1 MINRREAGNPQMR
14 SNDETGRAGGDEIA
28 AYLEELHHRL
38 TNGMV
43 RTSAGHADQI
53 VEEAENHLREGAA
66 MCVAAGMREH
76 AAQVAAVEAF
86 GPARTVAR
94 AHRPRT
100 AAVLAKLA
108 ESACPLLG
116 VYVVFAYALA
126 GAFILWENQNVAP
139 AVPSIPLGHTGA
151 APITSAGFP
160 FGLAA
165 LLLAVCALA
174 GLAALAGYLIIRR
187 RRHSS
192 ARAASAV
199 PLPGF
204 FFPAAGVGM
213 ALLALAERKAAAR
226 APLYTLPGGHE
237 FIAMGAPAAAILTAV
252 ACGGW
257 TLMLLV
263 RWAVNRLAGRPSATV
278 RA

>member
-1 MINRREAGNPQMR
+1 MQ
-14 SNDETGRAGGDEIA
+14 SNDEAGRVGGDEIA
-28 AYLEELHHRL
+28 AYLGELHRRL
-38 TNGMV
+38 TSGLV

-66 MCVAAGMREH
+66 MCAAAGMREH

-86 GPARTVAR
+86 GPARAVAR

-116 VYVVFAYALA
+116 LYALFASALA
-126 GAFILWENQNVAP
+126 GAFILRGNENVVP
-139 AVPSIPLGHTGA
+139 AGPSIPLGHAGA
-151 APITSAGFP
+151 PASAPGGFP
-160 FGLAA
+160 FGQAA
-165 LLLAVCALA
+165 LLLTACAVA
-174 GLAALAGYLIIRR
+174 GLAVLAGYMITRQ
-187 RRHSS
+187 RRHS
-192 ARAASAV
+192 RAGAALGV

-213 ALLALAERKAAAR
+213 ALLAVAERKAAAW
-226 APLYTLPGGHE
+226 APLYALPGGHE
-237 FIAMGAPAAAILTAV
+237 FIAMGAPGAAILTAL

-257 TLMLLV
+257 SLVLLA
-263 RWAVNRLAGRPSATV
+263 RWALNREAAL
-278 RA
+278 

>member
-1 MINRREAGNPQMR
+1 MTNRREAGNPAMR

-28 AYLEELHHRL
+28 AYLGELHHRL

-43 RTSAGHADQI
+43 RASAGHADQI

-66 MCVAAGMREH
+66 MCVAAGMRER

-116 VYVVFAYALA
+116 VYVLFASALA
-126 GAFILWENQNVAP
+126 GAFIVLENQNVTA
-139 AVPSIPLGHTGA
+139 ALPSLPLGQTGA
-151 APITSAGFP
+151 TPITSAGFP
-160 FGLAA
+160 FGPAA
-165 LLLAVCALA
+165 LLLVVCALA
-174 GLAALAGYLIIRR
+174 GLAVLAGYLVIRQ
-187 RRHSS
+187 RRHSR
-192 ARAASAV
+192 AGAASAL

-257 TLMLLV
+257 TLTLLV
-263 RWAVNRLAGRPSATV
+263 RWAVNRLARRPSATV
-278 RA
+278 GA